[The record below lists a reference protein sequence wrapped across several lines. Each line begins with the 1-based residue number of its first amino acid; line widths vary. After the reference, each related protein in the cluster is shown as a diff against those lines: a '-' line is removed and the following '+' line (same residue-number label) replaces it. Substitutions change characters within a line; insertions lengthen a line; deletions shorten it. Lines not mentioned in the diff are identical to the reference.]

1 MVVAAYF
8 LTPAPSLRA
17 CLPAHPLPQI
27 MFNTV
32 YMFINVV
39 VAAYI
44 LGTMTVLVVTGDEKI
59 KAYRY
64 GKR

>member
-1 MVVAAYF
+1 
-8 LTPAPSLRA
+8 
-17 CLPAHPLPQI
+17 

-32 YMFINVV
+32 YMFLNVV